1 MKESYFELEIIPSGH
16 FEVVET
22 LLGDIFDHAI
32 EETET
37 SLILRTEEDPSFL
50 IPALQEMLQTIQD
63 HGGDLITFTSTL
75 CEKPNQDWIAEYQ
88 RSIEPVECGEFY
100 IRASWHE
107 PQTDKI
113 ELLIDPALAFG
124 SGHHPSTRNI
134 LALSAS
140 LVKPDMRILD
150 VGCGSGILGIGAA
163 KKGGTVDICDTDPF
177 AVESAQSNFAINGVS
192 CAKAWEGSVGQ
203 AQGSY
208 DIVFANIVADV
219 ILMLAK
225 QLKEKTAQGGYLL
238 LSGIVENRENDICQK
253 FSDMTMLSCVR
264 DEGWLTYVYQKTH

>member
-113 ELLIDPALAFG
+113 ELLIDARVNDSFKNGRYNKSLNMAQQG
-124 SGHHPSTRNI
+124 MSG
-134 LALSAS
+134 
-140 LVKPDMRILD
+140 DFY
-150 VGCGSGILGIGAA
+150 GI
-163 KKGGTVDICDTDPF
+163 
-177 AVESAQSNFAINGVS
+177 
-192 CAKAWEGSVGQ
+192 
-203 AQGSY
+203 
-208 DIVFANIVADV
+208 
-219 ILMLAK
+219 
-225 QLKEKTAQGGYLL
+225 
-238 LSGIVENRENDICQK
+238 
-253 FSDMTMLSCVR
+253 
-264 DEGWLTYVYQKTH
+264 